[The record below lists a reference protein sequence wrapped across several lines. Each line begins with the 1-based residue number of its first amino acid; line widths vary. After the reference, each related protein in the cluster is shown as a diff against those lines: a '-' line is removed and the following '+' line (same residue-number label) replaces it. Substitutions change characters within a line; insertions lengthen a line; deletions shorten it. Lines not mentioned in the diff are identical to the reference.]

1 MISSRAP
8 PQDAAGYRGGQ
19 KGGLSRLGRTLCV
32 AHPGGRRSP
41 PNVGACAYGG
51 GVDTLQP
58 AANNPLPLATDDV
71 PQRAVRAVRRALLRT
86 DPDPGLIVALVIA
99 ALRGD
104 GGTGAL
110 EVRVTAP
117 GREFPLMTLAVTE
130 AELGSALN
138 LALGCCRDVDGFEI
152 RVRPLGR
159 HEPGALLNG
168 GHLPC

>member
-1 MISSRAP
+1 MMQVRP
-8 PQDAAGYRGGQ
+8 RR
-19 KGGLSRLGRTLCV
+19 GLSRLGRTLCV
-32 AHPGGRRSP
+32 VHPGGRRSP

-51 GVDTLQP
+51 GVDTLQS
-58 AANNPLPLATDDV
+58 AANNPLPLAPDDV

-104 GGTGAL
+104 GGTRAL

-130 AELGSALN
+130 AELGGALS
-138 LALGCCRDVDGFEI
+138 LALGCCRDIDGFEI
-152 RVRPLGR
+152 RVRPLGKY
-159 HEPGALLNG
+159 EPGALRNG